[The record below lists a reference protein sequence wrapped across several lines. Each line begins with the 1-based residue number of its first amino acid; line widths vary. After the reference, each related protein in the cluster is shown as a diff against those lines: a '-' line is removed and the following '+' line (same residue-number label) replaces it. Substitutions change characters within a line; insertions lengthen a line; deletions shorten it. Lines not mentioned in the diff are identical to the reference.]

1 MNFFDELVIPPSENH
16 VLLLQYM
23 LIISMMLFI
32 PYLGM
37 MLGATFTST
46 YFNKKGKKEGNK
58 LYIRFAKD
66 VIEKLTI
73 TPSAELALGTIPVL
87 SAFFAYAQL
96 LYMAETITVSMLAL
110 SVVIFIM
117 SFVFIYKYRNTFKIE
132 SVLQTYRKYINK
144 DSINPGDEKV
154 HEAEAFEENI
164 LNTNSSS
171 GVIGKY
177 LLLTASYLFAGTTAL
192 ASSPD
197 KWNHVGNILQV
208 IFSWQTIFN
217 FMLLVSLAGIITG
230 AAIMFYF
237 FKWQGGLKDMD
248 DEYSGYVKKFA
259 GNLTLAS
266 GVSFPVM
273 LLLSYVCLPSSAQ
286 SPSVFF
292 YMVVILV
299 VTLIL
304 CNIVY
309 SMVKNSDTSSAST
322 VFVLVFV
329 LILFNVV
336 KDQAT
341 FSNATHLN
349 TLEITK
355 KAEELE
361 QEAKTKTMQSAGIDP
376 QQIFNT
382 KCIACHKFDQKLI
395 GPPYDQTVP
404 KYNGDVQKLAAY
416 LFNPQKIDANYP
428 PMPNQGLKKKEA
440 TAMAQWLIS
449 RVGKK

>member
-23 LIISMMLFI
+23 LIISLMLFI
-32 PYLGM
+32 PYIGM

-46 YFNKKGKKEGNK
+46 YFNKKGKKEGNN
-58 LYIRFAKD
+58 LYARFAKD

-96 LYMAETITVSMLAL
+96 MYMAETITMSILAL
-110 SVVIFIM
+110 SAVIFII

-132 SVLQTYRKYINK
+132 SIFQTYRKFINP
-144 DSINPGDEKV
+144 DSINPNDENVQEIQK
-154 HEAEAFEENI
+154 FEENVI
-164 LNTNSSS
+164 STNSSS
-171 GVIGKY
+171 GTIGKY

-192 ASSPD
+192 ASSPN
-197 KWNHVGNILQV
+197 KWEHVGNILQV

-217 FMLLVSLAGIITG
+217 FLALASLAGIITG

-237 FKWQGGLKDMD
+237 FRWQGGLKNMD
-248 DEYSGYVKKFA
+248 DEYAGFVKKFA

-266 GVSFPVM
+266 GVSFPLM
-273 LLLSYVCLPSSAQ
+273 LLLSYVYLPSAAQ

-292 YMVVILV
+292 YMVTTLII
-299 VTLIL
+299 TLIL
-304 CNIVY
+304 CNLVY
-309 SMVKNSDTSSAST
+309 SMVKNSDTQSASIVFAL
-322 VFVLVFV
+322 VFVLV
-329 LILFNVV
+329 LFNVI
-336 KDQAT
+336 KDQAAL
-341 FSNATHLN
+341 SNAIYLN

-376 QQIFNT
+376 LQIFNS

-395 GPPYDQTVP
+395 GPPYEQTVP

-416 LFNPQKIDANYP
+416 IFNPQKIDPNFP

-449 RVGKK
+449 KVGKK